1 MLYTDARLRKKSVKV
16 ARVDAAIKKLTSD
29 MVETMRADFGMGLS
43 APQVGVLKR
52 IIIYEYI
59 KPAGSKDPSP
69 LRAGGSS
76 EPEASIPLRILIN
89 PEIVHFSKTTK
100 VGEEG
105 CLSFPNLY
113 GDVRRS
119 KKIKVTALDANGRSI
134 EFDAKGLEARVI
146 QHEVD
151 HLEGILFVDRLEKPK
166 RLYTYK

>member
-1 MLYTDARLRKKSVKV
+1 MKRKILLYTDARLRRKSVKV
-16 ARVDAAIKKLTSD
+16 ARVDAAIKKLISD

-59 KPAGSKDPSP
+59 KPVGSKDLSP
-69 LRAGGSS
+69 
-76 EPEASIPLRILIN
+76 SIPLRILIN
-89 PEIVHFSKTTK
+89 PEIIHFSKTTE

-134 EFDAKGLEARVI
+134 EFTATGLEARVI

-151 HLEGILFVDRLEKPK
+151 HLNGILFVDRLSEPK
-166 RLYTYK
+166 RLYTYE